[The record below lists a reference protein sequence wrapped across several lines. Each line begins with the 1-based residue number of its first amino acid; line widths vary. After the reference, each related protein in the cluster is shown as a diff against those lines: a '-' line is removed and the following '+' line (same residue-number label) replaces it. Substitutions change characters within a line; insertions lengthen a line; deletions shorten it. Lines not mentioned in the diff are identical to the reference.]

1 MPNAIFQGIL
11 VVPALSEGIPLD
23 SKELKSDRRVGGLIE
38 QITNVVF
45 EYRSNLPESFIHTI
59 SPSFKLRL
67 HPPHN
72 PQRGFR
78 PVSRPRR
85 ELDRPLNPSGSTP
98 DPAFGAI

>member
-1 MPNAIFQGIL
+1 MNVLGIDI
-11 VVPALSEGIPLD
+11 G
-23 SKELKSDRRVGGLIE
+23 
-38 QITNVVF
+38 
-45 EYRSNLPESFIHTI
+45 YSNL
-59 SPSFKLRL
+59 KLAFGKAG
-67 HPPHN
+67 HN